1 MLKEAGFKFSFSSE
15 SVLLRLKKK
24 RHQSMIASVFASFV
38 KLLFV
43 ATYHSDYS
51 HKENFSKVCLLH
63 EIVKPVRFRSKFCSK
78 TASADFQLTAQEYI
92 GASILCFAAFA
103 R

>member
-1 MLKEAGFKFSFSSE
+1 
-15 SVLLRLKKK
+15 
-24 RHQSMIASVFASFV
+24 MIASVFASFV

-51 HKENFSKVCLLH
+51 HKENFSTV
-63 EIVKPVRFRSKFCSK
+63 IVKPVRFRSKFCSK

-92 GASILCFAAFA
+92 
-103 R
+103 